1 MAKAKETKKAMSAEE
16 KAAKKKARLEAIK
29 NRPAGQ
35 RCNSKQVDVIET
47 ENGTVETWGYPVVAA
62 RKHIGVLT
70 TTIVKGKDG
79 NVISTASTWV
89 PGDIT
94 IKSKKGHGII
104 TGVKSKKEKEEDTD
118 TEKDESE
125 EASKAKK
132 SKKEKEEDTDTEK
145 DESESEEASKAK
157 KSKKND

>member
-29 NRPAGQ
+29 NRPVGQ

-89 PGDIT
+89 PGDLT
-94 IKSKKGHGII
+94 IKAKKGHGTI
-104 TGVKSKKEKEEDTD
+104 TGVRSKKEKEEDTD
-118 TEKDESE
+118 TEDEAE
-125 EASKAKK
+125 EAP
-132 SKKEKEEDTDTEK
+132 
-145 DESESEEASKAK
+145 KAK

>member
-1 MAKAKETKKAMSAEE
+1 MAKAKGTKKAMSAEE
-16 KAAKKKARLEAIK
+16 KAAKKKARQEAIK

-35 RCNSKQVDVIET
+35 RCNSKQIDVIET

-70 TTIVKGKDG
+70 TTIVKDKDG
-79 NVISTASTWV
+79 KVISTASTWV

-104 TGVKSKKEKEEDTD
+104 TGVKSKKEKEE
-118 TEKDESE
+118 
-125 EASKAKK
+125 
-132 SKKEKEEDTDTEK
+132 EEDTDTEK
-145 DESESEEASKAK
+145 DEAKEASKAK

>member
-35 RCNSKQVDVIET
+35 RCNSKQIDVIET

-94 IKSKKGHGII
+94 VKSKKGHGII
-104 TGVKSKKEKEEDTD
+104 AGVKSKKGHGIIAGVKSKKEKEE
-118 TEKDESE
+118 EDEE
-125 EASKAKK
+125 EAP
-132 SKKEKEEDTDTEK
+132 
-145 DESESEEASKAK
+145 KAK

>member
-16 KAAKKKARLEAIK
+16 KAAKKKARMEAIK

-70 TTIVKGKDG
+70 TTIVKDKEGKI
-79 NVISTASTWV
+79 ISTSSTWV
-89 PGDIT
+89 PGDLT
-94 IKSKKGHGII
+94 IKAKKGHGTI

-118 TEKDESE
+118 TEKDEAE
-125 EASKAKK
+125 E
-132 SKKEKEEDTDTEK
+132 TP
-145 DESESEEASKAK
+145 KAK

>member
-70 TTIVKGKDG
+70 TTIVKDKGG

-89 PGDIT
+89 PGDLT
-94 IKSKKGHGII
+94 IKAKKGHGII
-104 TGVKSKKEKEEDTD
+104 TGVKSKKEKE
-118 TEKDESE
+118 
-125 EASKAKK
+125 
-132 SKKEKEEDTDTEK
+132 KEEDTDTEK
-145 DESESEEASKAK
+145 DEAEEAPKAK
-157 KSKKND
+157 KSKKNN

>member
-70 TTIVKGKDG
+70 TTIVKDKDG

-89 PGDIT
+89 PGDLT
-94 IKSKKGHGII
+94 IKAKKGHGII
-104 TGVKSKKEKEEDTD
+104 TGVKSKKEKEE
-118 TEKDESE
+118 
-125 EASKAKK
+125 
-132 SKKEKEEDTDTEK
+132 EEDTDTEK
-145 DESESEEASKAK
+145 DEAKEASKAK

>member
-70 TTIVKGKDG
+70 TTIVKDKGG

-89 PGDIT
+89 PGDLT
-94 IKSKKGHGII
+94 IKAKKGHGII
-104 TGVKSKKEKEEDTD
+104 TGVKSKKEKE
-118 TEKDESE
+118 
-125 EASKAKK
+125 
-132 SKKEKEEDTDTEK
+132 KEEDTDTEK
-145 DESESEEASKAK
+145 DEAEEAPKAK

>member
-1 MAKAKETKKAMSAEE
+1 MAKAKETKNMAKAKETKKAMSAEE
-16 KAAKKKARLEAIK
+16 KAAKKKARQEAIK
-29 NRPAGQ
+29 NRPAVQ
-35 RCNSKQVDVIET
+35 RCNSKQIDVIET

-79 NVISTASTWV
+79 NFISTASTWV

-94 IKSKKGHGII
+94 VKSKKGHGII
-104 TGVKSKKEKEEDTD
+104 TGVKSKKVKSKKEKEEDTD
-118 TEKDESE
+118 TEKDE
-125 EASKAKK
+125 AK
-132 SKKEKEEDTDTEK
+132 
-145 DESESEEASKAK
+145 EASKAK